1 MKLQDSAK
9 QLIRFQTAI
18 MLMIVLS
25 SASFVSCASKRQ
37 MTQTEQVSETTKDKA
52 VKSDEK
58 TTIYLRDSIIVKLN
72 TDTVFVEKYRDRW
85 HKITKYDTII
95 TQDTIYLNRVET
107 VIKEVNRLHW
117 YQEALMWL
125 GAVLGCALIIVII
138 IKIK

>member
-1 MKLQDSAK
+1 
-9 QLIRFQTAI
+9 
-18 MLMIVLS
+18 
-25 SASFVSCASKRQ
+25 

-58 TTIYLRDSIIVKLN
+58 TTIYLRDSIIVKLA

-85 HKITKYDTII
+85 QKISKYDTII